1 MSSTES
7 NQLNTDNWQQF
18 LELLQQAITDNCQHQ
33 LLQLLLTPD
42 ERLVLA
48 TRVKIIE
55 ELLKG
60 QLSQRQLKDQLGVGI
75 ATITRGS
82 NGLKTAPDTF
92 VSWLSSHL
100 LTK

>member
-7 NQLNTDNWQQF
+7 NPLYTDNWQQF
-18 LELLQQAITDNCQHQ
+18 LQLLQQAMTDNCQQ
-33 LLQLLLTPD
+33 ELLQLLLTPD

-82 NGLKTAPDTF
+82 NGLKTAPEAF
-92 VSWLSSHL
+92 IGWLSTHL
-100 LTK
+100 LVE